1 MKYFRPLYVFSLW
14 LIVILNSSTFFNLAL
29 INSLA
34 QLLLFT
40 LVVCIPIWRTGR
52 MSYVD
57 IGWPW
62 GLVVLGIISFV
73 YSDGYWL
80 RSLMVIAVVMLIGLR
95 MGLGALKMWRMGLLD
110 KEFPRYQYQRIV
122 WQEEGKTNTA
132 LALQVDAIS
141 QGLANASFLAF
152 PVFIIASNSSEQFQ
166 PLELLGLII
175 WALAFAMETIA
186 DLQKVRFLRAMK
198 KVGKQRQVCNIGLWK
213 YCRHPNYFAE
223 WMVWNGLVIAA
234 IPSWLALRGSETD
247 ALWMLLGLGLLL
259 ASKFM
264 YSTLVY
270 ITGAVPSEYYSAQK
284 RPGYTDYQ
292 KQTNQ
297 FFPGPRKALDRQVE
311 P

>member
-1 MKYFRPLYVFSLW
+1 MKYFRPLLAFLLG
-14 LIVILNSSTFFNLAL
+14 LIVILNSSTFSNLAL
-29 INSLA
+29 INSLG
-34 QLLLFT
+34 QLVLFT

-62 GLVVLGIISFV
+62 GLVVLGIISFSL
-73 YSDGYWL
+73 SDGYWL
-80 RSLMVIAVVMLIGLR
+80 RSLIVSTVVILIGLR
-95 MGLGALKMWRMGLLD
+95 MGMGALKMWRMGLLN

-122 WQEEGKTNTA
+122 WQQEGKTNTA
-132 LALQVDAIS
+132 LALQVDAVS

-166 PLELLGLII
+166 LLELVGLVI
-175 WALAFAMETIA
+175 WALAFAMESVA
-186 DLQKVRFLRAMK
+186 DWQKLGFLRAMK
-198 KVGKQRQVCNIGLWK
+198 KSGKHNQVCTIGLWK

-234 IPSWLALRGSETD
+234 VPSWLALRGAESD
-247 ALWMLLGLGLLL
+247 AVWWLLGLGLLL

-292 KQTNQ
+292 QQTNR
-297 FFPGPRKALDRQVE
+297 FFPGPKKSAI
-311 P
+311 

>member
-1 MKYFRPLYVFSLW
+1 MNYFRPLYPFILGLILILSTATFST
-14 LIVILNSSTFFNLAL
+14 IAM
-29 INSLA
+29 INSLLQA
-34 QLLLFT
+34 ILFL

-62 GLVVLGIISFV
+62 GLVLLGLLSLI

-80 RSLMVIAVVMLIGLR
+80 RSFMISAVVMLVGLR
-95 MGLGALKMWRMGLLD
+95 MGLGAVNMWRLGLLQ
-110 KEFPRYQYQRIV
+110 KEFPRYQYQRIL
-122 WQEEGKTNTA
+122 WQQEGKTNTA

-152 PVFIIASNSSEQFQ
+152 PIFIIASNPSSEFAL
-166 PLELLGLII
+166 LELVGLII
-175 WALAFAMETIA
+175 WLFAFAMESIA
-186 DLQKVRFLRAMK
+186 DMQKVRFLSAMK
-198 KVGKQRQVCNIGLWK
+198 AEGKQRQVCNVGLWQ

-234 IPSWLALRGSETD
+234 IPSWLALRD
-247 ALWMLLGLGLLL
+247 AESDLVWLLLGLGLLL

-284 RPGYTDYQ
+284 RPGYKEYQ
-292 KQTNQ
+292 QQTNR
-297 FFPGPRKALDRQVE
+297 FFPGPRKQQ
-311 P
+311 

>member
-1 MKYFRPLYVFSLW
+1 MNYFRPLYPFILGLILILSTATFST
-14 LIVILNSSTFFNLAL
+14 IAM
-29 INSLA
+29 INSLLQA
-34 QLLLFT
+34 ILFL

-62 GLVVLGIISFV
+62 GLVLLGLLSLI

-80 RSLMVIAVVMLIGLR
+80 RSFMISAVVMLVGLR
-95 MGLGALKMWRMGLLD
+95 MGLGAVNMWRLGLLQ
-110 KEFPRYQYQRIV
+110 KEFPRYQYQRIL
-122 WQEEGKTNTA
+122 WQQEGKTNTA

-152 PVFIIASNSSEQFQ
+152 PIFIIASNPSSEFAL
-166 PLELLGLII
+166 LELVGLII
-175 WALAFAMETIA
+175 WLFAFAMESIA
-186 DLQKVRFLRAMK
+186 DMQKVRFLSAMK
-198 KVGKQRQVCNIGLWK
+198 AEGKQRQVCNVGLWQ
-213 YCRHPNYFAE
+213 YCRHPNYFSE

-234 IPSWLALRGSETD
+234 IPSWLALRD
-247 ALWMLLGLGLLL
+247 AESDLVWLLLGLGLLL

-284 RPGYTDYQ
+284 RPGYKEYQ
-292 KQTNQ
+292 QQTNR
-297 FFPGPRKALDRQVE
+297 FFPGPRKQQ
-311 P
+311 